1 MSVTIERYRDEF
13 KAEWDAFVKN
23 AKNATFILERDYMDY
38 HSDRFTDCSLMFYK
52 KESLI
57 AVLPA
62 NIDKK
67 QNTLQSHGGL
77 TYGGLIMHNDTKCSD
92 VIDIFAS
99 MADYMRDTLNVD
111 KLHYKAV
118 PYIYCSRP
126 SDEPLYALFRM
137 RATLLSRTVS
147 TTIETACSNKMGQQ
161 RKRGVKKAAKAG
173 ISCCESNDFGTFWG
187 ILEETLSS
195 CHGCRP
201 VHTVQEIEML
211 HQLFPDN
218 IRLFTAMESSR
229 ILAGTVVYESKNVA
243 HLQYIAASPDGKR
256 CGALDA
262 LIMHLIDNIYND
274 KRYIDF
280 GISTEQGG
288 RVLNQGLIQQKEG
301 FGGSAVVYDTY
312 EIQVAGK

>member
-1 MSVTIERYRDEF
+1 MVRKHHNFEVFLAVKSIENGGEDFLVNEFYALDFALYVLLMSALVSAF
-13 KAEWDAFVKN
+13 K
-23 AKNATFILERDYMDY
+23 
-38 HSDRFTDCSLMFYK
+38 
-52 KESLI
+52 
-57 AVLPA
+57 
-62 NIDKK
+62 
-67 QNTLQSHGGL
+67 
-77 TYGGLIMHNDTKCSD
+77 
-92 VIDIFAS
+92 
-99 MADYMRDTLNVD
+99 VD
-111 KLHYKAV
+111 KNEV
-118 PYIYCSRP
+118 
-126 SDEPLYALFRM
+126 
-137 RATLLSRTVS
+137 VS
-147 TTIETACSNKMGQQ
+147 
-161 RKRGVKKAAKAG
+161 VKKAVKAG
-173 ISCCESNDFGTFWG
+173 INCCESNDFGTFWG